1 MTSLTPEDAPAETTE
16 TLLAEVDARLRLLE
30 AARPESL
37 DGFALSSVSKL
48 PFKALQYR
56 EGLLWRMAQL
66 GRNAFEC
73 FKGDKLVSGILLTRA
88 TMEASASLW
97 YLLAKLRTAVESK
110 SLGDVD
116 FYLMKLLMGGRTDL
130 DLMPQALSVLTFVDH
145 VEKSIEGFR
154 HQYDRLSEFAH
165 PNWAG
170 TALLFSKIDR
180 SRAVADFGE
189 NLRFADSARAI
200 GVSNLSVALA
210 MSEVSYN
217 RITDLMPGFISVCEQ
232 HGDISGVD

>member
-37 DGFALSSVSKL
+37 DGFALSSVSIL

-88 TMEASASLW
+88 TMETSASLW

-116 FYLMKLLMGGRTDL
+116 FYTDEVT
-130 DLMPQALSVLTFVDH
+130 DGWQELT
-145 VEKSIEGFR
+145 
-154 HQYDRLSEFAH
+154 
-165 PNWAG
+165 W
-170 TALLFSKIDR
+170 T
-180 SRAVADFGE
+180 
-189 NLRFADSARAI
+189 
-200 GVSNLSVALA
+200 
-210 MSEVSYN
+210 
-217 RITDLMPGFISVCEQ
+217 
-232 HGDISGVD
+232 